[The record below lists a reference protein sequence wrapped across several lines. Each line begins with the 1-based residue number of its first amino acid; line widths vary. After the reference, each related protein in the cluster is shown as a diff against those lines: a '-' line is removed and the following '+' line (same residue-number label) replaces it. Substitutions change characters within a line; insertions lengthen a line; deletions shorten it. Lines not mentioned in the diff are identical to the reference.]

1 MRTSKKQRFLTIIL
15 SFLLCL
21 TVPLPASA
29 FEPEASDTKE
39 VVFLLDASGS
49 MKTNDPNRY
58 AIDSIAQLIY
68 TLPSSYKAGF
78 AAYNSE
84 VCACEPLLENSQ
96 RSRIMDTAKEVS
108 YAGYGNAG
116 AGLKQAVELLS
127 SDTAGVKEI
136 VMLSDGEF
144 LMESEEATENSRAMY
159 REAVRQ
165 AVEQGITIH
174 VIGLG
179 DEMEDEEN
187 SIFQAARETG
197 GEIFYS
203 PQAADIQS
211 FIDMV
216 SKERLH
222 IRQTTAAIVDTD
234 GEMEHISIE
243 QPFANASTIRVL
255 LTSSMPIENLKTSFK
270 AEDARQ
276 INGERYS
283 LIEIN
288 RPKSEKLD
296 LDFKGTAGGQVRIT
310 LIPEY
315 WVTAR
320 ADVSYEDRLPQD
332 KQMSVYDREAEI
344 TYTFYDQENES
355 IQLWTEEYFNH
366 SRLSVQ
372 TESGTNSSA
381 IEEGEVRIQRNVT
394 KDFTEKSFIDFSEF
408 PANVLSINIVT
419 VEFQGPPALPAEEPE
434 PEPSYL
440 LYGILLLM
448 VMAVLVIIAAVYRI
462 KRNQPEPLP
471 AGEERPQPGI
481 SSYVGKLNIYIAR
494 TPSGYDISPLAYD
507 LFRLPSSRVLSVA
520 EILGNCGVKEVFP
533 GAERI
538 YISSG
543 QGRSLI
549 LTNQSDCCIMKSGE
563 ILMKQKSYQIFG
575 ESKVDIVF
583 EDEVSEL
590 TLRYKDLK
598 PSEMR

>member
-1 MRTSKKQRFLTIIL
+1 MKKIT
-15 SFLLCL
+15 LLCL
-21 TVPLPASA
+21 SIFLCLAVPFPASA
-29 FEPEASDTKE
+29 SEPEASNTKE

-78 AAYNSE
+78 TAYNSE
-84 VCACEPLLENSQ
+84 VCACEPLLDNSQ

-116 AGLKQAVELLS
+116 AGLKRAVELLS
-127 SDTAGVKEI
+127 SNTAGAKEI

-165 AVEQGITIH
+165 AAEQGITIH

-197 GEIFYS
+197 GEIFHS
-203 PQAADIQS
+203 PQAEDIQS
-211 FIDMV
+211 FIDVV
-216 SKERLH
+216 SEERLK
-222 IRQTTAAIVDTD
+222 IRQATAAIVDTD
-234 GEMEHISIE
+234 GETEHISIE
-243 QPFANASTIRVL
+243 LPFANASTIRVL

-270 AEDARQ
+270 ADDARQ

-288 RPKSEKLD
+288 RPKSEKMD
-296 LDFKGTAGGQVRIT
+296 LDFKGTSGGQVRIT

-315 WVTAR
+315 RVTAR
-320 ADVSYEDRLPQD
+320 AEVFYEDRLLEDERIP
-332 KQMSVYDREAEI
+332 VYDREAEI

-355 IQLWTEEYFNH
+355 IRLWTEEYFNH
-366 SRLSVQ
+366 SRLSVRSENG
-372 TESGTNSSA
+372 TERCTV
-381 IEEGEVRIQRNVT
+381 EEGAVRIRKGVT
-394 KDFTEKSFIDFSEF
+394 EDVTEETFIDFSEF
-408 PANVLSINIVT
+408 PANVLSINTVT
-419 VEFQGPPALPAEEPE
+419 IEVEGPSVPPAEEPE
-434 PEPSYL
+434 PEPPYL
-440 LYGILLLM
+440 LYGILLLAIL
-448 VMAVLVIIAAVYRI
+448 AVLVIIAAAYRI
-462 KRNQPEPLP
+462 KRKQPEPLP
-471 AGEERPQPGI
+471 AGDERPQPGV

-538 YISSG
+538 YLSSG